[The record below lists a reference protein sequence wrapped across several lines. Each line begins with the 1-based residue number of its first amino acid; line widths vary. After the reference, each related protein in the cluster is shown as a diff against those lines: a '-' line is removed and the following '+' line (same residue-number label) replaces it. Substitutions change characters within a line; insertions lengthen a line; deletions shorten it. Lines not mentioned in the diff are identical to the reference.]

1 MIVQS
6 AVEGQPNFVIE
17 QTDHGRMT
25 GRVAAAF
32 GNDQFASPVPNELMV
47 YVTAHHDEGW
57 KPIDDLREQST
68 DTGMPHHLTG
78 TPLPYLI
85 KTSKGSPDFNKKH
98 HAFCGLLSSM
108 HTYGLFNGRYGLSD
122 FIFIDKISKEV
133 LKSVNAM
140 LDAELERQE
149 KLKEELAANPKSA
162 GWVDGDALF
171 DNYKLLQFFDT
182 LSLYFH
188 MSHAEGREKT
198 QFLNVP
204 DGKGKDHTLTIEP
217 TSDGAY
223 ALSPFP
229 FKGSEIEFSVPGRFL
244 TSQPQGTD
252 FKAIF
257 DSTPKQDQTY
267 KIIAG

>member
-1 MIVQS
+1 MIVQ
-6 AVEGQPNFVIE
+6 ATIEGKPNFVIE
-17 QTDHGRMT
+17 QTDHGHMT

-57 KPIDDLREQST
+57 QPIDDLREQSIE
-68 DTGMPHHLTG
+68 TGLPHHLTG
-78 TPLPYLI
+78 TPLPYLV
-85 KTSKGSPDFNKKH
+85 KTSQGSPDFNEKH

-122 FIFIDKISKEV
+122 FIFIDKISDDVKA
-133 LKSVNAM
+133 SVTAM

-149 KLKEELAANPKSA
+149 RLKKSLAENSETSA
-162 GWVDGDALF
+162 WIAKDALF

-188 MSHAEGREKT
+188 MTHAEGRT
-198 QFLNVP
+198 QTKFLNVP
-204 DGKGKDHTLTIEP
+204 DGKGKDHTITIEP
-217 TSDGAY
+217 TDNGTY
-223 ALSPFP
+223 ALTPFP
-229 FKGSEIEFSVPGRFL
+229 FSGNKIEFFVPGRFL
-244 TSQPQGTD
+244 TPQPAGTD

-257 DSTPKQDQTY
+257 ETTPKEEQTY
-267 KIIAG
+267 TLIAG